1 MTRQILSLFAVFA
14 VWASMV
20 APAVAHPHVWVTV
33 ESKLL
38 YDKSQRIIGVR
49 HRWKFDEFYSAFAA
63 QGLDKNG
70 DGKFDR
76 KELHALAEENVVSL
90 KEFDYFTF
98 MKAGAN
104 DVAIEPPKDYWLDH
118 EDGVLVLNFTLPLSK
133 SVDARKVASSLS
145 IYDPTYF
152 VAFSFAETNP
162 VQLAATAPKTC
173 SVALKRR
180 KNEQVE
186 TASLTESFFQGLDA
200 ESGFGSKFAQ
210 TVSINCDGR

>member
-1 MTRQILSLFAVFA
+1 MTRQILSTLAVIT

-20 APAVAHPHVWVTV
+20 VPATAHPHVWVTV
-33 ESKLL
+33 KSKLL

-49 HRWKFDEFYSAFAA
+49 HQWKFDEFYSTFAA

-104 DVAIEPPKDYWLDH
+104 DVTIEPPKDYWLDH
-118 EDGVLVLNFTLPLSK
+118 EDGVLILNFTLPLSK
-133 SVDARKVASSLS
+133 SIDARKVASSLS

-152 VAFSFAETNP
+152 VAFSFDENNP
-162 VQLAATAPKTC
+162 VQLASAAPKNC
-173 SVALKRR
+173 SVALERR

-186 TASLTESFFQGLDA
+186 TASLTESFFEGLDA
-200 ESGFGSKFAQ
+200 DSGFGSKFAQ
-210 TVSINCDGR
+210 TVSIKCNG

>member
-1 MTRQILSLFAVFA
+1 MTRQILSTLAVIT
-14 VWASMV
+14 VWASMAV
-20 APAVAHPHVWVTV
+20 PATAHPHVWVTV
-33 ESKLL
+33 KSTLL

-49 HRWKFDEFYSAFAA
+49 HRWTFDEFYSAFAA

-98 MKAGAN
+98 MKAGTN

-162 VQLAATAPKTC
+162 VQLASAAPKNC
-173 SVALKRR
+173 SVGLQRR

-186 TASLTESFFQGLDA
+186 TASLTESFFEGLDA
-200 ESGFGSKFAQ
+200 NSGFGSKFAQ
-210 TVSINCDGR
+210 TVSINCDG